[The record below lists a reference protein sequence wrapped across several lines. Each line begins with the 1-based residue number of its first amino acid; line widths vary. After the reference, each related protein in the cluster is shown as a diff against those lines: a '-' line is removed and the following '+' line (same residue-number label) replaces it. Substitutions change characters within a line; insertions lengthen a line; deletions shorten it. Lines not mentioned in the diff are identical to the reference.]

1 MENLKDKSLQI
12 TEIFHSIQG
21 ETSRAGLPS
30 VFVRLQGCMLR
41 CTWCDTD
48 YGLDF
53 VGGTKMT
60 LVEIIDEVKSYNCD
74 YITFTGGEPL
84 RQDDVIPL
92 MKYFCD
98 EGFTVTTETNG
109 HVPVDNLD
117 PRIIKIMDVKCPG
130 SGMMKFNNYDN
141 LKILQ
146 PHDEVKFVIKDR
158 KDYDFAKD
166 IIREYDLEGK
176 VKTILFSPVF
186 GEMNERRLAEWIL
199 EDNIPVRLQ
208 LQIHKFIWEPDTRG
222 V

>member
-1 MENLKDKSLQI
+1 MENLTDKSLQI

-53 VGGTKMT
+53 KGGTEMT
-60 LVEIIDEVKSYNCD
+60 FTEIIEKVKSYNCD

-84 RQDDVIPL
+84 RQKEVITL
-92 MKYFCD
+92 MKHFCD
-98 EGFTVTTETNG
+98 EGFTVTVETNG
-109 HVPVDNLD
+109 HVPVDELD
-117 PRIIKIMDVKCPG
+117 TRIIKILDIKCPG

-141 LKILQ
+141 LKILL
-146 PHDEVKFVIKDR
+146 PHDEVKFVVKDR
-158 KDYDFAKD
+158 KDYEFAKD
-166 IIREYDLEGK
+166 IIKEYDLVSK

-186 GEMNERRLAEWIL
+186 GEMNERLLAEWIL
-199 EDNIPVRLQ
+199 EDKIPVRLQ